1 MRASSPLMGAPSISE
16 RYRSDLSPRV
26 ARAWALAAGLAA
38 LLWTII
44 VVSGWT
50 DGLDRALM
58 LRAGALRSAQPWLVE
73 PAWLMTRAG
82 DGETRLVFALFAGL
96 VLWRAGK
103 GGKAVWLWLSVG
115 SGLLPVALL
124 KVLIDRARPDL
135 VAHLDKVSNA
145 SYPSGHMAGATI
157 LGVSL
162 LLLMPRGPVRPALL
176 IYILLVGFSRVVMG
190 VHWPS
195 DVIGGFLVGACWAL
209 ALYGLLGTV
218 DRWFTTRASR
228 ALR

>member
-1 MRASSPLMGAPSISE
+1 MGAPSISE
-16 RYRSDLSPRV
+16 RSRFELSPRA

-58 LRAGALRSAQPWLVE
+58 LRAGTLRSAQPWLVE

-82 DGETRLVFALFAGL
+82 DGETRLIFALFAGL
-96 VLWRAGK
+96 VLWRVGK
-103 GGKAVWLWLSVG
+103 GGKALWLWLSVG
-115 SGLLPVALL
+115 SGLLLVPLL
-124 KVLIDRARPDL
+124 KMLIDRPRPDL
-135 VAHLDKVSNA
+135 VAHLDKVNNA
-145 SYPSGHMAGATI
+145 SYPSGHMVGATI

-162 LLLMPRGPVRPALL
+162 LLLLPRGPVGLGIL

-195 DVIGGFLVGACWAL
+195 DVIGGFLVGACCAL

-218 DRWFTTRASR
+218 ERWTITRASR
-228 ALR
+228 ASR